1 MRIISM
7 MFVLLVAAM
16 QAFATG
22 NISGKVSDGKNGE
35 AIIGATIM
43 VKGTTRG
50 TQTDVDGNFNLPI
63 DAGTYTIEIKYIG
76 YQTKEVDDI
85 KVTDNNTVTVNTT
98 ITEAKATELQEVV
111 VRSSLKKENI
121 SSLYLIQKN
130 SAAISDGISADVIKK
145 SPDRSTGEV
154 LKRVSGTTIQD
165 NKFVIIRGLSDRYNT
180 GMVDNAVLP
189 STEPNRKAFSFDI
202 IPASMV
208 DNIIITKAATPDLPG
223 DFAGGV
229 INILTKE
236 IPEQN
241 FNTISL
247 GTSYNTVSTFK
258 DFKSGYRSSTD
269 FLGFDDGSRKL
280 PEGNLPSTKAIQ
292 SGLSSEQNVNAINQL
307 NNNYTVKERKALPG
321 INLQATSGRV
331 YSLKGSRRI
340 GFIAGVNYAHTETR
354 EPNMDRIYNDFTY
367 GDNAYKYSSNLGGLL
382 NIGYSTAKSKI
393 VLKTL
398 YNQIFDDYYLE
409 RTGINGTSS
418 KYVKYTAYD
427 LLQKSLFKTSLEGE
441 HRMGVGQSKLG
452 WLVTYNRV
460 TNDQPDQRKL
470 VYSKPMDAS
479 NDPSVPMLAEVGT
492 SGKSNNRL
500 YSKLGENIYAANL
513 NYTLPLSFL
522 NKTTIK
528 VGAFGQYRQ
537 RDFNARF
544 LGLTLNEIKLDPTE
558 ADAIKSRSAETLF
571 GKDLVDK
578 NYYTLVE
585 GTLPSDAYDANSTT
599 AAGYLML
606 DNKFTDKLRL
616 VWGARVE
623 SFNVKLNSFDV
634 TGNPLHVDKTWVDVL
649 PSANLT
655 YSLTDK
661 INLRGS
667 YYKTVARP
675 EFRELAPFAYYDY
688 ELSALSYGNPN
699 LERSQI
705 HNADLRFEYY
715 PKGGEILS
723 ASVFYKHFNNT
734 LEAIVDATNS
744 QLEISTQNFAA
755 AQNIGAEVEIRK
767 NLGFIAKN
775 SGMFKNLTFYANLA
789 YIKSEVKSSYVDIT
803 TNQTIE
809 TKRPLTGQ
817 SNYVINTS
825 LGYAAMQGKL
835 NFNVL
840 YNRIGPRIYLVG
852 NAKGGN
858 NTLGNV
864 WENPRNVLDGQ
875 VSYNL
880 SKRSELR
887 LNAKDILNAKIFMY
901 YDQNRNDKFDNP
913 AIFNKES
920 TNRPT
925 NQDYVLKEFKPGT
938 TFSLTYTYKF

>member
-22 NISGKVSDGKNGE
+22 NISGKVSDGRNGE

-63 DAGTYTIEIKYIG
+63 EAGTYTIEIKYIG

-165 NKFVIIRGLSDRYNT
+165 NKFVIIRGLSDRYNI

-202 IPASMV
+202 IPAGMV

-292 SGLSSEQNVNAINQL
+292 SGLTDQQNINAINQL
-307 NNNYTVKERKALPG
+307 NNNYSVKERKALPG
-321 INLQATSGRV
+321 INLQATSGRA

-340 GFIAGVNYAHTETR
+340 GFIAGLNYVHTETR
-354 EPNMDRIYNDFTY
+354 EPNMNRIYDNFSYD
-367 GDNAYKYSSNLGGLL
+367 DNAYKYSSNLGGLL
-382 NIGYSTAKSKI
+382 NIGYTSAKSKL
-393 VLKTL
+393 VFKTL
-398 YNQIFDDYYLE
+398 YNQIFDDYYME
-409 RTGINGTSS
+409 RGGINGSTGSGGS
-418 KYVKYTAYD
+418 YVNYTAYD
-427 LLQKSLFKTSLEGE
+427 LLQKSLFKTSLEGD
-441 HRMGVGQSKLG
+441 HKIGVGQSKLG
-452 WLVTYNRV
+452 WIVTYNRV

-470 VYSKPMDAS
+470 VYAKNAD
-479 NDPSVPMLAEVGT
+479 DPSAPMLAQLST
-492 SGKSNNRL
+492 SGKNNNRL
-500 YSKLGENIYAANL
+500 FSKLGENIYSGGL
-513 NYTLPLSFL
+513 NYSLPLSFL
-522 NKTTIK
+522 NKTIVK
-528 VGAFGQYRQ
+528 AGVFAQYRERQ
-537 RDFNARF
+537 FDARF
-544 LGLTLNEIKLDPTE
+544 LGLTLDELKLSSTE
-558 ADAIKSRSAETLF
+558 ADAIKARPAGSLF
-571 GKDLVDK
+571 DKDLIDK
-578 NYYTLVE
+578 NYYKLVE
-585 GTLPSDAYDANSTT
+585 GTLPSDSYDANSTT

-623 SFNVKLNSFDV
+623 SFNVKLNSYTV
-634 TGNPLHVDKTWVDVL
+634 SGTPLAVDKTWVDVL

-655 YSLTDK
+655 YSLTNK

-688 ELSALSYGNPN
+688 ELSALSYGNPD

-715 PKGGEILS
+715 PKGGEIIS
-723 ASVFYKHFNNT
+723 ASVFYKHFNHT
-734 LEAIVDATNS
+734 LESKVYSVTS
-744 QLEISTQNFAA
+744 QLEISTKNYDA
-755 AQNIGAEVEIRK
+755 AQNVGAEVEVRK
-767 NLGFIAKN
+767 NLGFIAEN
-775 SGMFKNLTFYANLA
+775 SKLFNNLTFYTNLA
-789 YIKSEVKSSYVDIT
+789 YVKSRVIGYDTSTVTGAIT
-803 TNQTIE
+803 KID
-809 TKRPLTGQ
+809 RPLTGQ
-817 SNYVINTS
+817 SNYVVNAS
-825 LGYAAMQGKL
+825 LGYAAMEGKL
-835 NFNVL
+835 NLTVL
-840 YNRIGPRIYLVG
+840 YNRIGPRLYLVG
-852 NAKGGN
+852 DMDKSS
-858 NTLGNV
+858 TLLGNA
-864 WENPRNVLDGQ
+864 WELPRNVLDAQ
-875 VSYNL
+875 ISYNL
-880 SKRSELR
+880 SKRSEIR
-887 LNAKDILNAKIFMY
+887 FNAKDILNAQYQFY
-901 YDQNRNDKFDNP
+901 YDQNRNNKFDN
-913 AIFNKES
+913 ASISKE
-920 TNRPT
+920 RVLDPHK
-925 NQDYVLKEFKPGT
+925 DYLLKSYKPGT